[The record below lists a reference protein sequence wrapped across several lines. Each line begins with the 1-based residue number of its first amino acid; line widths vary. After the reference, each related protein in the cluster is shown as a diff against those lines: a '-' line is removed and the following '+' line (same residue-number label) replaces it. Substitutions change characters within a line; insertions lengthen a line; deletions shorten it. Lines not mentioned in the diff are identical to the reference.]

1 MAQIISELTKQRFEK
16 QGLNLNNLVKS
27 HFNCD
32 DIIDLL
38 NTYDVEQTVADS
50 YDDSQN
56 LDFCTWQDCDYV
68 GNWSSTQEELNESFL
83 DNMKFINETVKRSNI
98 SIDGY
103 FYIYRDKYQMILY
116 FPLRLVE
123 NANLDDYL
131 FVLTDKSRIVMPLI
145 ALRNKNVLYN
155 AIETAVE
162 ESTYISFR
170 EEFNLLISEGFLKS
184 CGTMPD
190 FGIVFTIDNLLWTD
204 KFHNVYKSIIAPDWK
219 GKIKTPSVSL
229 YSKSFIVVGSL
240 TPDGFS
246 SGNVDMFKADN
257 RYKTII

>member
-27 HFNCD
+27 HFYCD
-32 DIIDLL
+32 DVIDLL
-38 NTYDVEQTVADS
+38 KTYDVEQTVADS

-56 LDFCTWQDCDYV
+56 PDFCTWQDCDYV
-68 GNWSSTQEELNESFL
+68 GNWSATQEELN
-83 DNMKFINETVKRSNI
+83 DNFAVIVKSINKNNVNI
-98 SIDGY
+98 DDY
-103 FYIYRDKYQMILY
+103 FYTYMDKYQMILY
-116 FPLRLVE
+116 FPLRLIE

-131 FVLTDKSRIVMPLI
+131 FVLTNKSRIVTPLT
-145 ALRNKNVLYN
+145 ALRNKNVLYQT
-155 AIETAVE
+155 IESAVE
-162 ESTYISFR
+162 ENTYISFG

-184 CGTMPD
+184 CGTIPD
-190 FGIVFTIDNLLWTD
+190 YGIVFTIDNLLWTD
-204 KFHNVYKSIIAPDWK
+204 KLHNVYKPIIAPDWK

-229 YSKSFIVVGSL
+229 HSKSFIVVGSL

-246 SGNVDMFKADN
+246 SCNVDMFKADN